1 MTLPNIISFSGRKG
15 SGKTELAKVCV
26 KYGYHIINFA
36 DKLKKLVSECLNITL
51 DDLDK
56 LKDTVKI
63 WDLSGKTSF
72 ISQQLEI
79 NETIVNQ
86 YCKGSF
92 KSIREIL
99 QVIGTDII
107 RQYNPDWHINKTIK
121 YIIENKDK
129 RFCIGDCRFINEK
142 TAIKKLGGECWFIIR
157 PEIKSISNHSSE
169 TELNWS
175 YFEDKIII
183 NNIEKKCFIK
193 KWDDYLYKLQAN
205 ENGTNENRAYENGT
219 NENGDKDTLLLY
231 PTDMNCYLAG
241 LLKGFSIFTKG
252 NGLVIQQG
260 SELLQLNKLKTIL
273 KIDDDKNNI
282 EIYNPYIIENIKLWN
297 VLTDK
302 TEIPNVIKSNIN
314 YLKHWIVGL
323 IDSCGKINNELDIEI
338 TCSKT
343 ILEYICLNANVIV
356 DDNLVLKDKSSEIF
370 IKWLGNATNFSCQ
383 FNTLLKAGIP
393 CLITKNI

>member
-15 SGKTELAKVCV
+15 SGKTELAKVCI
-26 KYGYHIINFA
+26 KYGYYIINFA
-36 DKLKKLVSECLNITL
+36 DELKKLVSECLNITL

-72 ISQQLEI
+72 MSQQLEI
-79 NETIVNQ
+79 NETIINQ
-86 YCKGSF
+86 YCKCSF

-107 RQYNPDWHINKTIK
+107 RRYNPDWHINKTIK

-183 NNIEKKCFIK
+183 NNIEKKCFVK
-193 KWDDYLYKLQAN
+193 KWDDYLYKLQSN
-205 ENGTNENRAYENGT
+205 YCTNEYP
-219 NENGDKDTLLLY
+219 KDTLLLY

-241 LLKGFSIFTKG
+241 FLKGFDIVIK
-252 NGLVIQQG
+252 NNVLIIQQG
-260 SELLQLNKLKTIL
+260 LQKGALELSKLKKLKTIL
-273 KIDDDKNNI
+273 KTQADENYI
-282 EIYNPYIIENIKLWN
+282 EINNPYIIENIKLWN

-302 TEIPNVIKSNIN
+302 TEIPNVIKGNIN
-314 YLKHWIVGL
+314 YLKHWVVGL
-323 IDSCGKINNELDIEI
+323 IDGCGKINSQLDIEI
-338 TCSKT
+338 YCSKT
-343 ILEYICLNANVIV
+343 ILEYICLNANIIV
-356 DDNLVLKDKSSEIF
+356 NDNLVLKDECAMIF
-370 IKWLGNATNFSCQ
+370 VKWLGNAIHFSYK
-383 FNTLLKAGIP
+383 FNTLPTRQGT
-393 CLITKNI
+393 TKNI